1 MCVNIKDNIF
11 TTNAVHST
19 RVHTC
24 QGHIPNTVE
33 LLPMGE
39 DVNIG
44 MRIRDKGN
52 KDEIKLKKGL
62 VWIDGDNELRTK
74 E

>member
-1 MCVNIKDNIF
+1 
-11 TTNAVHST
+11 
-19 RVHTC
+19 
-24 QGHIPNTVE
+24 
-33 LLPMGE
+33 MGE